1 MIYTAHYKSPIGEI
15 LLASDGY
22 SLIGLWLEN
31 QKYFYNIKNKIK
43 Y

>member
-22 SLIGLWLEN
+22 SLIGL
-31 QKYFYNIKNKIK
+31 KIKNIF
-43 Y
+43 